1 MRHPAAVSGL
11 RGTELFS
18 LQCVIKFY
26 LVICLSVLKTVPT
39 TGTSIVTI
47 VAIVYRS
54 LSPFLTQLLP
64 VRSSTLMDSSLEQ
77 EPWTPRS
84 RSGT

>member
-18 LQCVIKFY
+18 LQCVVKFY

-47 VAIVYRS
+47 VAVDYRS
-54 LSPFLTQLLP
+54 LSPFL
-64 VRSSTLMDSSLEQ
+64 SSYLCTV
-77 EPWTPRS
+77 PP
-84 RSGT
+84 